1 MHECM
6 NASGH
11 ECIMHPCVHASL
23 NQSISCTPCNKQ
35 VKSNGILEL
44 NVSTNTRSS
53 ASSRKCWLMIS
64 MLCDGNW
71 CWSLFRATCCDDIGR
86 EALDMQ
92 TTFLCTNA
100 PSSHLVGNAMTRCF
114 EQRRVCRTTVQ
125 RGDKG
130 ALHLVDGL
138 HVAGFATA
146 CSPQSSN
153 LVL

>member
-1 MHECM
+1 M
-6 NASGH
+6 NASGR

-44 NVSTNTRSS
+44 SGSTNTRGS
-53 ASSRKCWLMIS
+53 ASSRKWLM
-64 MLCDGNW
+64 MLCDSNR

-100 PSSHLVGNAMTRCF
+100 PSSHLAGNAMTRCF
-114 EQRRVCRTTVQ
+114 EQRHVCRTTVQ
-125 RGDKG
+125 SDDKG
-130 ALHLVDGL
+130 ALHRVDGL
-138 HVAGFATA
+138 HVAGSATA
-146 CSPQSSN
+146 CSSQRSN
-153 LVL
+153 LVC